1 MATRALVLGNEIA
14 VPTAAGSATS
24 FAQATVIRVVNVS
37 GSSATIGVC
46 TVVGAAT
53 TNFITIPTGTV
64 EYVEKKSTAV
74 CYGTG
79 TIRAAKVGF
88 TG

>member
-1 MATRALVLGNEIA
+1 MTRALVLGNEIA
-14 VPTAAGSATS
+14 VPTVSSSAS
-24 FAQATVIRVVNVS
+24 NFSLATVIRVVNVS
-37 GSSATIGVC
+37 GSSGTSGVS

-53 TNFITIPTGTV
+53 TSFITIPTGTV
-64 EYVEKKSTAV
+64 EYVEKKATEV

-79 TIRAAKVGF
+79 TLRAAKVGF

>member
-1 MATRALVLGNEIA
+1 MRLQFQLRRDPG
-14 VPTAAGSATS
+14 ATS

-37 GSSATIGVC
+37 GSTGTIGVC

-64 EYVEKKSTAV
+64 EYVEKKSTDV

-79 TIRAAKVGF
+79 TIRSSLSKVGF

>member
-1 MATRALVLGNEIA
+1 MTRALVLGNEIA
-14 VPTAAGSATS
+14 VPTVSSSAS
-24 FAQATVIRVVNVS
+24 NFSLATVIRVVNVS
-37 GSSATIGVC
+37 GSSGTIGVS

-53 TNFITIPTGTV
+53 TSFITIPNGTV
-64 EYVEKKSTAV
+64 EYVEKKATEG

-79 TIRAAKVGF
+79 TLRAAKVGF

>member
-1 MATRALVLGNEIA
+1 MFLAVLEPSEYA
-14 VPTAAGSATS
+14 P
-24 FAQATVIRVVNVS
+24 
-37 GSSATIGVC
+37 
-46 TVVGAAT
+46 VGAAT

-64 EYVEKKSTAV
+64 EYVEKKSTDV